1 MKKFINDPDKVV
13 DEALEG
19 YVAAYPD
26 VVEVLPDARVLVRKN
41 PPDFAKVGIITG
53 GGSGHKPAFL
63 GYVGEGL
70 CDAAAIGEIFA
81 APPADWIYKGIKK
94 INMGR
99 GVICLYGNFSG
110 DIMNFRMAQTL
121 AQADGI
127 EVDEVIA
134 KDDIASAP
142 KENMQN
148 RRAVAGEVI
157 MWKVGGAAAEE
168 GMSLKEVKEV
178 AQRAINNT
186 RSFGVGTYPCIIP
199 ATGKPSFKLGEDE
212 MEIGI
217 GHHGEPGIKKEKMK
231 SADQTTEMLMDAIL
245 EDLPFKNGDTVSV
258 LINGLGATPF
268 QELFI
273 INRKVSQILEK
284 YKIKKLITYVGEFF
298 TSLEMAGFS
307 ITLTKVDDD
316 IARLLLA
323 KADSPM
329 FKQFDLNK
337 K

>member
-1 MKKFINDPDKVV
+1 MKKFINDPTVVV

-26 VVEVLPDARVLVRKN
+26 SVEVLSDARVLVRKKD
-41 PPDFAKVGIITG
+41 PSFAKVGVITG

-81 APPADWIYKGIKK
+81 APPAVWIYKGIKK
-94 INMGR
+94 INMGK

-110 DIMNFRMAQTL
+110 DIMNFRMAKTL
-121 AQADGI
+121 AEMEGI

-134 KDDIASAP
+134 KDDIASSP
-142 KENMQN
+142 KDTMEN

-157 MWKVGGAAAEE
+157 MWKVGGAAAAE
-168 GMSLKEVKEV
+168 GMNIKQIKDV
-178 AQRAINNT
+178 ASRAVFNT
-186 RSFGVGTYPCIIP
+186 RSFGVGSFPCIIP
-199 ATGKPSFKLGEDE
+199 ATGKPSFKLEDDE
-212 MEIGI
+212 IEIGI
-217 GHHGEPGIKKEKMK
+217 GHHGEPGIKKEKLK
-231 SADQTTEMLMDAIL
+231 SADEITGVLLDAIL
-245 EDLPFKNGDTVSV
+245 EDLPFKSNDTVSV

-268 QELFI
+268 QELYI
-273 INRKVSQILEK
+273 VNRKVTEILQK
-284 YKIKKLITYVGEFF
+284 YKINKLITYVGEYF

-307 ITLTKVDDD
+307 ITLTKVDDE
-316 IARLLLA
+316 IARLILA

-337 K
+337 

>member
-1 MKKFINDPDKVV
+1 MKKFINDPTVVV

-26 VVEVLPDARVLVRKN
+26 SVEVLSDARVLVRKKD
-41 PPDFAKVGIITG
+41 PSFAKVGVITG

-81 APPADWIYKGIKK
+81 APPAVWIYKGIKK
-94 INMGR
+94 INMGK

-110 DIMNFRMAQTL
+110 DIMNFRMAKTL
-121 AQADGI
+121 AEMEGI

-134 KDDIASAP
+134 KDDIASSP
-142 KENMQN
+142 KDTMEN

-157 MWKVGGAAAEE
+157 MWKVGGAAAAE
-168 GMSLKEVKEV
+168 GMNIKQIKDV
-178 AQRAINNT
+178 ASRAVFNT
-186 RSFGVGTYPCIIP
+186 RSFGVGSFPCIIP
-199 ATGKPSFKLGEDE
+199 ATGKPSFKLEDDE
-212 MEIGI
+212 IEIGI
-217 GHHGEPGIKKEKMK
+217 GHHGEPGIKKEKLK
-231 SADQTTEMLMDAIL
+231 SADEITGVLLDAIL
-245 EDLPFKNGDTVSV
+245 EDLPFKNNDTVSV

-268 QELFI
+268 QELYI
-273 INRKVSQILEK
+273 VNRKVTEILQK
-284 YKIKKLITYVGEFF
+284 YKINKLITYVGEYF

-307 ITLTKVDDD
+307 ITLTKVDDE
-316 IARLLLA
+316 IARLILA

-337 K
+337 